1 MRMIREFRHLK
12 LMKRHGRGNVEGGL
26 VSTTRGDLATIC
38 PACPI
43 PDVNLPENWKDVDL
57 ASKSVVSHP
66 DQVPCANNC

>member
-43 PDVNLPENWKDVDL
+43 PDVNLPENWKDIDL

-66 DQVPCANNC
+66 DQVPRANNC